1 MTNWEKM
8 LHGMMYNDV
17 ADSLFQLRVEAKK
30 LFRQYNETD
39 DQQTDLRRQL
49 LERLMKKVGED
60 VWIEPAFHC
69 EYGKNIQIGDH
80 TYINFDCIILD
91 CADIVIGSHVLFGP
105 RVGLYAANHALDLTE
120 RMNGA
125 CIGKPITIED
135 HVWLGGDVKVLGGV
149 TIGKGSVIGCGSV
162 VTKDIPAGVVAAGN
176 PCRVLRPITPQDK
189 TGYVPVED

>member
-8 LHGMMYNDV
+8 LQGMMYNDV
-17 ADSLFQLRVEAKK
+17 AHSLFDLRVEAKS
-30 LFRQYNETD
+30 LFRRYN
-39 DQQTDLRRQL
+39 QTNDEQTELRRQILEQL
-49 LERLMKKVGED
+49 LKRVGED

-69 EYGKNIQIGDH
+69 EYGKNIAIGDH

-91 CADIVIGSHVLFGP
+91 CADISIGSHVLFGP
-105 RVGLYAANHALDLTE
+105 RVGLYAANHALDVDE
-120 RMNGA
+120 RMAGG

-135 HVWLGGDVKVLGGV
+135 NVWLGGDVKVLGGV

-176 PCRVLRPITPQDK
+176 PCRVIRPITEQDK
-189 TGYVPVED
+189 TGYVPIND